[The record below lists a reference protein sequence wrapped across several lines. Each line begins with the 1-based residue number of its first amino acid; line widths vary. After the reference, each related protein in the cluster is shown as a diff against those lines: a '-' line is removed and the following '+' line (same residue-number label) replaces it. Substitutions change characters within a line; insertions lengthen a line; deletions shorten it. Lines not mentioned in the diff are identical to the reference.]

1 MCFGRNLKGRAMKA
15 VCVTDEWARKYLE
28 MCEHRGMTYVPWLS
42 RLAVYIAEGKELIC
56 GVQVYDTTGPFMF
69 FEHLVTNETAT
80 ARQRYQA
87 VDMLIADGLTM
98 CRIFGKLPQVMVR
111 HRGIDS
117 LLRKH
122 GFQRDHA
129 YAMTCALSNV
139 EKHHVPVFASKPA
152 HPWSRAAATIPAPQG
167 DPEDDLGVY
176 AEVLGGRAVE
186 PAGASNGC
194 AVD

>member
-28 MCEHRGMTYVPWLS
+28 MCEHRGLTYIPWLS
-42 RLAVYIAEGKELIC
+42 RLAVYVAEGKELIC

-69 FEHLVTNETAT
+69 FEHLVTNETAA

-87 VDMLIADGLTM
+87 VDMLIAEGLTM
-98 CRIFGKLPQVMVR
+98 CRIFGKLPQVMIR
-111 HRGIDS
+111 HQGIDS

-129 YAMTCALSNV
+129 YAMTCPLSNV
-139 EKHHVPVFASKPA
+139 EKHHVPVYGPQ
-152 HPWSRAAATIPAPQG
+152 HPHRSSRAAATIPAPPG
-167 DPEDDLGVY
+167 HPEDHLGVY
-176 AEVLGGRAVE
+176 AQVSGGGVSEA
-186 PAGASNGC
+186 AGNGASGG
-194 AVD
+194 VG